1 MKLHRGAL
9 AAVAATILGFGS
21 TLASAGSLNITL
33 GYADAAQRDG
43 FQALVNDF
51 KASNPDVDV
60 HLTLT
65 DLANYR
71 QALPPSLDGEAAP
84 DVFNW
89 FAGEQ
94 MRGFAARGQ
103 LDDISDLWKANNWWT
118 AYAAT
123 IGAATVGGHQVALPY
138 QYYPWGLFSRHD
150 VLERA
155 GITRAPQDISGLMTA
170 CSKLR
175 KAGFVPIALGAKDG
189 GAVAAWFDFIDL
201 RTNGI
206 EFHNQLLAGKVSYS
220 DNNVRRTMG
229 MWKQLI
235 DAKCFEPTAAS
246 TDAAGAVNL
255 LYGGRAGFLLTGTV
269 LSASMPEAVRPV
281 IDYQRFPVIDYGQ
294 PPAEAAPVDTFHVAA
309 RAHNKADA
317 RRFLKFAGSSAA
329 NSKLTKALGSFPTN
343 NIAPVAGTVLN
354 VASYKVLTDAK
365 ANIVQGYD
373 RDTPPEMARAG
384 IKGFQDYLAQ
394 PNQLYPIL
402 DRLDAVRATAYQ
414 TTVVVQDAAPPAKTH
429 KP

>member
-1 MKLHRGAL
+1 MREGGAL
-9 AAVAATILGFGS
+9 WQGI
-21 TLASAGSLNITL
+21 
-33 GYADAAQRDG
+33 
-43 FQALVNDF
+43 
-51 KASNPDVDV
+51 
-60 HLTLT
+60 
-65 DLANYR
+65 
-71 QALPPSLDGEAAP
+71 
-84 DVFNW
+84 
-89 FAGEQ
+89 
-94 MRGFAARGQ
+94 
-103 LDDISDLWKANNWWT
+103 
-118 AYAAT
+118 
-123 IGAATVGGHQVALPY
+123 VGGGVCGRRMP
-138 QYYPWGLFSRHD
+138 
-150 VLERA
+150 
-155 GITRAPQDISGLMTA
+155 
-170 CSKLR
+170 
-175 KAGFVPIALGAKDG
+175 
-189 GAVAAWFDFIDL
+189 
-201 RTNGI
+201 
-206 EFHNQLLAGKVSYS
+206 
-220 DNNVRRTMG
+220 VR
-229 MWKQLI
+229 
-235 DAKCFEPTAAS
+235 
-246 TDAAGAVNL
+246 
-255 LYGGRAGFLLTGTV
+255 
-269 LSASMPEAVRPV
+269 SMPEGVRPA

-294 PPAEAAPVDTFHVAA
+294 PPAEAAPVDTLHVAA